1 MEQRKQ
7 LDTLYKNFSV
17 LTEKNKQGIIDMTKF
32 LVRAQDDILPSLLT
46 GAGSRAMKGSGIRES
61 VK

>member
-32 LVRAQDDILPSLLT
+32 LVRAQNDILPSLLN
-46 GAGSRAMKGSGIRES
+46 GAGSRAMHGKGVRGS
-61 VK
+61 VE